1 MEIISMFVLFF
12 VFGAVI
18 GSFLNVCI
26 YRLPAKISIVWPPS
40 HCPKCDTR
48 IKWYDNIPILSYL
61 ILRGKC
67 RKCKEKIS
75 IQYPI
80 IEFLTA
86 VLTTLFFY
94 NFGLTAW
101 TFCALFCLYCLITLS
116 FIDLKTY
123 TIPDTLS
130 IGLIFFG
137 LAVCFINPA
146 FSGDLLSKFTSSII
160 GASVGFFGSWGLA
173 IACSALIKK
182 EALGGGDIKLM
193 GAIGALSGCLGMAN
207 ALMIASI
214 FGLICFA
221 ILGALKKTPKNG
233 AIPFGPFLSV
243 GLIINLLFPHF
254 NLLLIGM

>member
-1 MEIISMFVLFF
+1 MEFIIMLVLFF

-26 YRLPAKISIVWPPS
+26 YRIPAKISIVWPPS
-40 HCPKCDTR
+40 HCPKCNNR

-61 ILRGKC
+61 ILGAKC
-67 RKCKEKIS
+67 RNCKEKIS

-80 IEFLTA
+80 IELLTA
-86 VLTTLFFY
+86 VLTTLFFV
-94 NFGLTAW
+94 NFGLIAW

-137 LAVCFINPA
+137 LAVCLINPA
-146 FSGDLLSKFTSSII
+146 FSGSLFDKFASSII
-160 GASVGFFGSWGLA
+160 GATVGFFGTWGLA
-173 IACSALIKK
+173 IICSAIIKK

-193 GAIGALSGCLGMAN
+193 GAIGALSGFLGMVN
-207 ALMIASI
+207 VLMLASL

-221 ILGALKKTPKNG
+221 ILGILKKTPKDG

-243 GLIINLLFPHF
+243 GLVIMLLYPNF
-254 NLLLIGM
+254 NLFTIGL

>member
-1 MEIISMFVLFF
+1 MEITFMYILFF
-12 VFGAVI
+12 IFGAVI

-26 YRLPAKISIVWPPS
+26 YRIPAKISVAWPPS
-40 HCPKCDTR
+40 HCPNCNKN
-48 IKWYDNIPILSYL
+48 IKWYDNIPILSYI
-61 ILRGKC
+61 ILGAKC
-67 RKCKEKIS
+67 RYCKTKIS
-75 IQYPI
+75 FQYPL

-94 NFGLTAW
+94 IFGISNWTA
-101 TFCALFCLYCLITLS
+101 CVLLCMYILIILS

-137 LAVCFINPA
+137 LAVCFLNPA
-146 FSGDLLSKFTSSII
+146 FAGNWLDKFTKAIT

-173 IACSALIKK
+173 VFCSALIKK

-193 GAIGALSGCLGMAN
+193 GAIGALSGCWGLAN
-207 ALMIASI
+207 ALMLSSL

-221 ILGALKKTPKNG
+221 VLARLKKTPENG
-233 AIPFGPFLSV
+233 AIPFGPFLSL
-243 GLIINLLFPHF
+243 GLLINLLFPHF

>member
-80 IEFLTA
+80 VEFLTGA
-86 VLTTLFFY
+86 LTTLFFF
-94 NFGLTAW
+94 NFGLSAW
-101 TFCALFCLYCLITLS
+101 TFCASFCLYVLITLS
-116 FIDLKTY
+116 FIDLDTY
-123 TIPDTLS
+123 TIPDILS

-137 LAVCFINPA
+137 LAVCWLNPA
-146 FSGDLLSKFTSSII
+146 FSGNWLSKFTSSII

-173 IACSALIKK
+173 VICSAIIKK

-243 GLIINLLFPHF
+243 GLIVNLLFPHF
-254 NLLLIGM
+254 NLLLIGV

>member
-1 MEIISMFVLFF
+1 MEFIIMLVLFF

-26 YRLPAKISIVWPPS
+26 YRIPAKISIVWPPS
-40 HCPKCDTR
+40 HCPKCNNR

-61 ILRGKC
+61 ILGAKC
-67 RKCKEKIS
+67 RNCKEKIS

-86 VLTTLFFY
+86 VLTTLFFL

-101 TFCALFCLYCLITLS
+101 TFCALLCLYCLITLS

-123 TIPDTLS
+123 TIPDVLS

-137 LAVCFINPA
+137 LVVCFINPA
-146 FSGDLLSKFTSSII
+146 FSGDLFSKFTSSLI
-160 GASVGFFGSWGLA
+160 GAAIGFFGTWGLA
-173 IACSALIKK
+173 IICSAIIKK

-193 GAIGALSGCLGMAN
+193 GAIGALSGFLGMAN
-207 ALMIASI
+207 VLMIASL

-221 ILGALKKTPKNG
+221 VLALLKKTPKNG

>member
-1 MEIISMFVLFF
+1 MEPISMFVLFF

-26 YRLPAKISIVWPPS
+26 YRLPAKISIAWPPS
-40 HCPKCDTR
+40 HCPKCNNR

-61 ILRGKC
+61 ILGAKC
-67 RKCKEKIS
+67 RNCKEKIS
-75 IQYPI
+75 IQYPMV
-80 IEFLTA
+80 ELLTA
-86 VLTTLFFY
+86 ILTTLFFY

-116 FIDLKTY
+116 FIDLATY

-146 FSGDLLSKFTSSII
+146 FSGDLLNKFTSSLI
-160 GASVGFFGSWGLA
+160 GASVGFFGTWGLA
-173 IACSALIKK
+173 LACSALIKK
-182 EALGGGDIKLM
+182 EALGGGDIKLL
-193 GAIGALSGCLGMAN
+193 GAIGALSGFCGMLN
-207 ALMIASI
+207 VLMLASI

-221 ILGALKKTPKNG
+221 VLAILKKTPKNG
-233 AIPFGPFLSV
+233 AIPFGPFLSL
-243 GLIINLLFPHF
+243 GLIINLLYPQF
-254 NLLLIGM
+254 NLILIAA